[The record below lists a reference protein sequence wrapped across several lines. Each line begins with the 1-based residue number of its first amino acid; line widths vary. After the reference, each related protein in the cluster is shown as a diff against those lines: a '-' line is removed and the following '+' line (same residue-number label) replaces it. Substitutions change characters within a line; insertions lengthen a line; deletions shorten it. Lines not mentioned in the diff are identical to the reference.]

1 MLSACLLL
9 GFSPCL
15 HKKSDVTRRC
25 SISCVLFIV
34 LCGLFIV
41 LCILFI
47 LLCVLFIIL
56 CVLYII
62 ICVFSLFFVFCSLFF
77 VFCSL
82 FFVFCSLFFLFCSL
96 FFVFCSLLLNLVLTC
111 RMYFR
116 RCQSDITGQ
125 TSQASVAVPAII
137 LHVRC
142 SRFLIYPV

>member
-82 FFVFCSLFFLFCSL
+82 FFVFCSLF
-96 FFVFCSLLLNLVLTC
+96 LNLVLTC

-125 TSQASVAVPAII
+125 TSQPSVAVPAII